1 MNEEVRKWHYWTEV
15 KLYVLDEYFKAF
27 RMATQSASH
36 ILYLDLFAGQPEGMK
51 RDDPD
56 SRILGSTIRA
66 LEELGYSAYYRFFE
80 KKKRVAFSLE
90 ARLSEKYPNREFE
103 VIVGDCNNTI
113 YSTLDSLLGK
123 NNTPNLSKFP
133 ALAFLDPFGLTIR
146 WSTLEAIANFKRKVV
161 EDPNN
166 RVKTKAEQLI
176 LHSDMGI
183 SRTSG
188 ISKTKKITELYGT
201 DAWKEINNRKI
212 SGEITPKQARI
223 HYINLLRYQLKFKLN
238 YEFTKAL
245 FFETSGNSPLYTLV
259 FATDSCPGERIMK
272 SVFSNARKK
281 LLSEAGTVKE
291 MPGQT
296 NIFEN
301 SEQNFFDI
309 SIIDG
314 DPDLPDWLLNAL

>member
-1 MNEEVRKWHYWTEV
+1 MNEEVREWHYWTEV

-27 RMATQSASH
+27 RKATQSADH
-36 ILYLDLFAGQPEGMK
+36 ILYLDLFAGQPEGVR

-56 SRILGSTIRA
+56 SRILGSTVRA

-80 KKKRVAFSLE
+80 KKKRVASLLE

-103 VIVGDCNNTI
+103 VIVGDCNNMI
-113 YSTLDSLLGK
+113 YPTLDSLLGR

-166 RVKTKAEQLI
+166 KVKTKVEQLI

-188 ISKTKKITELYGT
+188 IPRTKKITGLYGT
-201 DAWKEINNRKI
+201 EAWKEIYNRKI
-212 SGEITPKQARI
+212 AGEIVPKQARI
-223 HYINLLRYQLKFKLN
+223 HYINLLRYQLEFKLN
-238 YEFTKAL
+238 YKFTKAL

-272 SVFSNARKK
+272 SVFLNARRK
-281 LLSEAGTVKE
+281 LLSEAGIERE
-291 MPGQT
+291 MPGQS

-301 SEQNFFDI
+301 SENNFFDI

-314 DPDLPDWLLNAL
+314 NPDLPDWLLNVL